1 MGFRLFSTTT
11 KSFWRSSSSSW
22 SSSSWSAEY
31 SSLDSEEE
39 SDEPEASEI
48 ERTSSSSS
56 ICASVRVCE
65 RLLGNAEKVI
75 LFELM
80 RFGGKRFWAAKM
92 GSERAGGF
100 YNLLSKQN

>member
-11 KSFWRSSSSSW
+11 KSFWRPSSSSSW

-31 SSLDSEEE
+31 PSLDSEEE

-65 RLLGNAEKVI
+65 RLQGNAEKVI

-80 RFGGKRFWAAKM
+80 RFGGQRFWAAK
-92 GSERAGGF
+92 A
-100 YNLLSKQN
+100 

>member
-31 SSLDSEEE
+31 PSLDSEEE

-48 ERTSSSSS
+48 ERTSSSS